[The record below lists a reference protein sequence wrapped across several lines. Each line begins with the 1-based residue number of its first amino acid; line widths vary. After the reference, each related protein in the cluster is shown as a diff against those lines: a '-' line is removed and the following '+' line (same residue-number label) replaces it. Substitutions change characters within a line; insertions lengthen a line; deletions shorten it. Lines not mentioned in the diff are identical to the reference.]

1 MAQKRHRKLRVLVL
15 VHHDLV
21 PPESIEGM
29 TDAEIHPFKMEFD
42 VIAALRELG
51 HEVRILPLEDELLPI
66 RSTIDE
72 FAPHIA
78 VNLLRHFHG
87 VPGYDAN
94 VVSYL
99 ELLRIPYTG
108 VNPRGLF
115 LANEKPLAKKVLT
128 YHRVRLPDFMVAH
141 AGRKFRL
148 RRGLE
153 FPLIV
158 KTAGE
163 HASTGI
169 AQASIVHDEEALR
182 ERVEF
187 VHRTIGPEV
196 LIEEYIAGREL
207 TIGVIGNDRVTTL
220 PIWEM
225 VFDKLRD
232 GNEPI
237 ATHRVKWDLA
247 YQERVGVRT
256 GPAKNLPEALARA
269 LPRLARRIHK
279 ALQLS
284 GYARIDIRLREDG
297 VPFVLEANPNP
308 DLCYGEDFAES
319 AHAMDLHYP
328 ELIQRIL
335 NLGLSYEVPWKRY

>member
-1 MAQKRHRKLRVLVL
+1 V
-15 VHHDLV
+15 
-21 PPESIEGM
+21 
-29 TDAEIHPFKMEFD
+29 
-42 VIAALRELG
+42 LRELG
-51 HEVRILPLEDELLPI
+51 HEVFVLPLGEELRPI
-66 RSTIDE
+66 RDAID
-72 FAPHIA
+72 AHRPHVA

-87 VPGYDAN
+87 VPGYDAH

-108 VNPRGLF
+108 VNPRGL
-115 LANEKPLAKKVLT
+115 LIASDKPLAKKILT
-128 YHRVRLPDFMVAH
+128 YHRIRVPDFMVAR
-141 AGRKFRL
+141 AGRRFRGAKK
-148 RRGLE
+148 GLA

-169 AQASIVHDEEALR
+169 AQASIVHDDEALR

-187 VHRTIGPEV
+187 VHRSIGPEA
-196 LIEEYIAGREL
+196 LIEEYIPGREL
-207 TIGVIGNDRVTTL
+207 TIGMVGNDRVTTF

-225 VFDKLRD
+225 VFERLRA

-247 YQERVGVRT
+247 YQEKVGVRT
-256 GPAKNLPEALARA
+256 GKAKDLPDGLEES
-269 LPRLARRIHK
+269 LPRLARRIHR

-284 GYARIDIRLREDG
+284 GYARVDIRLRDDG

-308 DLCYGEDFAES
+308 DLCYGEDFAE
-319 AHAMDLHYP
+319 AAFAAGMDYP
-328 ELIQRIL
+328 ELVQRIL
-335 NLGLSYEVPWKRY
+335 NLGMAYQPPWKQY